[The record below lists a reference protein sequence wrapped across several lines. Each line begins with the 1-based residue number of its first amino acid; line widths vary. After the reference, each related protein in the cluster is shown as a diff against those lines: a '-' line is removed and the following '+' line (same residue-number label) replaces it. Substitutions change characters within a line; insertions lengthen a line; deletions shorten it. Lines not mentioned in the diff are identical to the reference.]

1 MNAADGQCPILL
13 INLASSVARLEE
25 ASRSL
30 AAEGLAF
37 ERIEAVDGRLLDA
50 TQRAALAP
58 DNRGWFYQPLTP
70 GEIGCFMSH
79 LVALRA
85 IVARGWQV
93 AAVFEDDFSVRPGLA
108 ACLRELASEPAAL
121 PDVVKV
127 FGARGRGERIRGL
140 RCGGAIVRSTSPP
153 SCTTAA
159 VWTRRGAE
167 RFLGTFG
174 AIRRPIDVQLKH
186 WWEHGL
192 DVAWVDPPP
201 VGESS
206 RHTPASTIGGR
217 RTPGAMARLGRLRY
231 RTAYAMAREARYAGV
246 HGVGAWLRSLRS
258 PG

>member
-1 MNAADGQCPILL
+1 MNAAVGQCPILL

-121 PDVVKV
+121 
-127 FGARGRGERIRGL
+127 F
-140 RCGGAIVRSTSPP
+140 
-153 SCTTAA
+153 
-159 VWTRRGAE
+159 
-167 RFLGTFG
+167 
-174 AIRRPIDVQLKH
+174 RRPIPWRPRPGWISSKR
-186 WWEHGL
+186 
-192 DVAWVDPPP
+192 
-201 VGESS
+201 GEMPS
-206 RHTPASTIGGR
+206 TPQWR
-217 RTPGAMARLGRLRY
+217 CP
-231 RTAYAMAREARYAGV
+231 
-246 HGVGAWLRSLRS
+246 RS
-258 PG
+258 